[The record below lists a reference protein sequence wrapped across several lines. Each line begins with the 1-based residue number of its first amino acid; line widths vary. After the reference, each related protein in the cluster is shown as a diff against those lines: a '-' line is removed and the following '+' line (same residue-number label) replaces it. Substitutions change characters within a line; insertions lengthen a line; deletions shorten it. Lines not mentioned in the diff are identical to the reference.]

1 MTEKPGNS
9 GSETLDSVEESL
21 IGGIHGTVL
30 EIGAGTGANF
40 DRLPKDVDWIGLE
53 PNRVDTAILRANAIE
68 HGQQRQPLVA
78 VCEAIPLKNESV
90 DAVLSTLV
98 LCSVRDQRRSLDEI
112 ARVLRPG
119 GVFVF
124 AEHIAAARRSFLYK
138 IQRLIAPATRRFDH
152 GCDPSRDTVSSIR
165 RSRLQITELHEFW
178 LPYLFGLSTPVV
190 AGRAVKTIEQ

>member
-1 MTEKPGNS
+1 MTAKPSNLD
-9 GSETLDSVEESL
+9 SESLDSVEKTL

-30 EIGAGTGANF
+30 EVGAGTGANF
-40 DRLPKDVDWIGLE
+40 DRLARDVDWIGLE
-53 PNRVDTAILRANAIE
+53 PDRVDTAILRANAVQ

-78 VCEAIPLKNESV
+78 VCEDIPLGNDSV

-98 LCSVRDQRRSLDEI
+98 LCSVRDQRRSLEEI

-124 AEHIAAARRSFLYK
+124 AEHIAAAHRSILYK
-138 IQRLIAPATRRFDH
+138 MQRLIAPATRRFDH

-165 RSRLQITELHEFW
+165 RSPLQITELHEFW

-190 AGRAVKTIEQ
+190 AGRAVKG